1 LDTTGFA
8 ALSINL
14 LVLAF
19 ASDDEVLGA
28 AMVLKYLIEAYI
40 LRLQGP
46 SELGVEFAEQAVSA
60 PIAAIRHDSG
70 NLPTE
75 FGYVA

>member
-1 LDTTGFA
+1 
-8 ALSINL
+8 
-14 LVLAF
+14 
-19 ASDDEVLGA
+19 
-28 AMVLKYLIEAYI
+28 MVLKYLIEAYI

>member
-1 LDTTGFA
+1 
-8 ALSINL
+8 
-14 LVLAF
+14 
-19 ASDDEVLGA
+19 
-28 AMVLKYLIEAYI
+28 MVLKYLIEAYF

-60 PIAAIRHDSG
+60 PNPAIRHDPG

-75 FGYVA
+75 FGHVGVGISNQLPRIYGAALYVTN